1 MGIENMKMPQLGESV
16 TEGTISKWLVSP
28 GDTVNKYDPIAEVQ
42 TDKVN
47 AEVPSSFTGTIK
59 ELIAEEGDTLEVGEI
74 ICSIEVGGAGSAP
87 SEEAPKEEKKETA
100 GEKPSQA
107 VANSS
112 QPAAKPSQPAAKPS
126 QPAAKPSQ
134 PAAKPSQPAAKPSQ
148 QSKKEDGNKARY
160 SPAVLKLSQ
169 EHDIDLKQVE
179 GTGNGGRITRKDLKK
194 IIESGNIPKAGDA
207 AASPQAEAAPAP
219 GKEQAKPAAA
229 VKQAA
234 PSPNVPTMP
243 GDIEIPVTGV
253 RKAIASNMVRSKHE
267 APHAWTMMEV
277 DVTNLVEYRNSL
289 KTEFKQREG
298 FNLTFFAFFVKAVSQ
313 ALKEFPQINSMW
325 AGDKIIQKKDVNI
338 SIAVATDDALFV
350 PVIKNAD
357 EKTIKGIAREITDLA
372 GKVRSGKLKSEDMQG
387 GTFTVNNT
395 GSFGSVQ
402 SMGIINYPQAA
413 ILQVESIVKRPV
425 VMNNGMIAVR
435 DMVNLCMSLDH
446 RVLDGLVCGRFLQRI
461 KEILENT
468 SKENTSVY

>member
-1 MGIENMKMPQLGESV
+1 MKMPQLGESV

-59 ELIAEEGDTLEVGEI
+59 ELIAEEGDTLEVGEV
-74 ICSIEVGGAGSAP
+74 ICSIEIEGGEAAPAEETPNAEKDQAEDSSTQPTKQPKAP
-87 SEEAPKEEKKETA
+87 SKDS
-100 GEKPSQA
+100 G
-107 VANSS
+107 
-112 QPAAKPSQPAAKPS
+112 
-126 QPAAKPSQ
+126 
-134 PAAKPSQPAAKPSQ
+134 
-148 QSKKEDGNKARY
+148 SKVRY

-169 EHDIDLKQVE
+169 EHDIDLNQVE
-179 GTGNGGRITRKDLKK
+179 GTGNEGRITRKDLKK

-207 AASPQAEAAPAP
+207 VNRKTEPQAPQQAPVNDQHQSTPASKPAAPAP
-219 GKEQAKPAAA
+219 
-229 VKQAA
+229 
-234 PSPNVPTMP
+234 NVPVAP
-243 GDIEIPVTGV
+243 GDIEIPVSGI
-253 RKAIASNMVRSKHE
+253 RKAIAANMVRSKHE
-267 APHAWTMMEV
+267 APHAWTMMEM
-277 DVTNLVEYRNSL
+277 DVTNLVDYRNSL

-298 FNLTFFAFFVKAVSQ
+298 FNLTFFAFFVKAVAQ
-313 ALKEFPQINSMW
+313 ALKEYPQINSMW
-325 AGDKIIQKKDVNI
+325 AGDKIVQKKDINL

-357 EKTIKGIAREITDLA
+357 EKTIKGIAREITELA
-372 GKVRSGKLKSEDMQG
+372 GKVRAGKLKSEDMQG

-446 RVLDGLVCGRFLQRI
+446 RVLDGLVCGRFLQRV

-468 SKENTSVY
+468 SKENTSLY

>member
-1 MGIENMKMPQLGESV
+1 MAVEKITMPQLGESV
-16 TEGTISKWLVSP
+16 TEGTISKWLVSV
-28 GDTVNKYDPIAEVQ
+28 GDKVNKYDPLAEVM

-59 ELIAEEGDTLEVGEI
+59 ELIAEEGETLAVGEVI
-74 ICSIEVGGAGSAP
+74 LMIEVEGGEAAP
-87 SEEAPKEEKKETA
+87 SAKEDSVVAEVTDT
-100 GEKPSQA
+100 PVSQA
-107 VANSS
+107 DDAD
-112 QPAAKPSQPAAKPS
+112 KP
-126 QPAAKPSQ
+126 
-134 PAAKPSQPAAKPSQ
+134 
-148 QSKKEDGNKARY
+148 NKRRY
-160 SPAVLKLSQ
+160 SPAVLRLSQ
-169 EHDIDLKQVE
+169 EHNINLEAVN
-179 GTGNGGRITRKDLKK
+179 GTGAGGRITRKDLLKM
-194 IIESGNIPKAGDA
+194 IESGNIPTESPKEEAVAKAA
-207 AASPQAEAAPAP
+207 PSQVQVEETVAVSQTAPSAPKQAAPAP
-219 GKEQAKPAAA
+219 AIPVQA
-229 VKQAA
+229 
-234 PSPNVPTMP
+234 

-253 RKAIASNMVRSKHE
+253 RKAIATNMLRSKHE
-267 APHAWTMMEV
+267 APHAWTMIEV
-277 DVTNLVEYRNSL
+277 DATNLVDYRNSI
-289 KTEFKQREG
+289 KNEFKQKEG
-298 FNLTFFAFFVKAVSQ
+298 FNITFFAFFVKAVAQ

-325 AGDKIIQKKDVNI
+325 AGDKIIQKKDINI

-357 EKTIKGIAREITDLA
+357 EKTIKGIAREITELA
-372 GKVRSGKLKSEDMQG
+372 NKVRTGKLKSDEMQG

-446 RVLDGLVCGRFLQRI
+446 RVLDGLICGQFLARV
-461 KEILENT
+461 KEIIEKT

>member
-1 MGIENMKMPQLGESV
+1 MAIEQIKMPQLGESV
-16 TEGTISKWLVSP
+16 TEGTISKWLVSV
-28 GDTVNKYDPIAEVQ
+28 GDKVNKYDPLAEVM

-47 AEVPSSFTGTIK
+47 AEVPSSFTGVIK
-59 ELIAEEGDTLEVGEI
+59 ELIAEEGETYEVGQVI
-74 ICSIEVGGAGSAP
+74 LTIETEGGGEAAPAAASEPKTEEKAAPVQSAGNTAASAP
-87 SEEAPKEEKKETA
+87 ATSAKAESPK
-100 GEKPSQA
+100 G
-107 VANSS
+107 V
-112 QPAAKPSQPAAKPS
+112 
-126 QPAAKPSQ
+126 
-134 PAAKPSQPAAKPSQ
+134 
-148 QSKKEDGNKARY
+148 RY

-169 EHDIDLKQVE
+169 EHGIDLNQVT
-179 GTGNGGRITRKDLKK
+179 GTGGGGRITRKDLMK
-194 IIESGNIPKAGDA
+194 IIESGNIPTGDTAPAAPSQTEVPA
-207 AASPQAEAAPAP
+207 AAAAPSAPAAPAKQAAPAP
-219 GKEQAKPAAA
+219 
-229 VKQAA
+229 
-234 PSPNVPTMP
+234 NVPVMP

-253 RKAIASNMVRSKHE
+253 RKAIAANMLRSKHE

-277 DVTNLVEYRNSL
+277 DVTNLVEYRNSI
-289 KTEFKQREG
+289 KGEFKQKEG
-298 FNLTFFAFFVKAVSQ
+298 FNLTFFAFFVKAVAQ

-325 AGDKIIQKKDVNI
+325 AGDKIIQKKDINI

-350 PVIKNAD
+350 PVIKAAD
-357 EKTIKGIAREITDLA
+357 EKTIKGIAREINELA
-372 GKVRSGKLKSEDMQG
+372 VKVRTGKLTSAEMQG

-446 RVLDGLVCGRFLQRI
+446 RVLDGLVCGRFLQRV

-468 SKENTSVY
+468 AKENTSVY